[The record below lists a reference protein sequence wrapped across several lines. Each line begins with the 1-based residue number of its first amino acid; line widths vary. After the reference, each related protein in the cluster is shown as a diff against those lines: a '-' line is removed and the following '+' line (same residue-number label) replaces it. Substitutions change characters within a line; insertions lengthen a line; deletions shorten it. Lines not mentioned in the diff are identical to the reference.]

1 MASPQVVVVGGGTGG
16 TIVANLI
23 ARKHPGSNVTMISRD
38 AGHLYQPGLLYVPF
52 GWVGPEQLVRPQQSL
67 LDRRV
72 RFIQD
77 TATAIDPARRMVR
90 TGGGEMSADAL
101 VLATGAR
108 LVPDEVP
115 GLSAA
120 HHFYT
125 PTAALRL
132 RQALAEFRGGHIV
145 VGVAGVPYKCPPA
158 PLEFVLLLEWA
169 LRRRGLREKTK
180 LTYVSP
186 LPRAF
191 PIESVADVIEPVM
204 ERRGI
209 GLATFFNVEEVDPA
223 KRVVR
228 SLEGEE
234 LSYDLLMLIPP
245 HRGTAPV
252 VADGVADR
260 GDWIHTDRE
269 TLQVGGYEGIYA
281 LGDATDIPVSKSGSA
296 AHFEAHV
303 LAERIAGGPL
313 SNGSDPRYTGKVM
326 CFLESGDHQATVLSF
341 DYNHPPHPAAPNFT
355 AFAMKRLFNRAY
367 WHLVPPGRV

>member
-1 MASPQVVVVGGGTGG
+1 MTSPQVVVVGGGTGG
-16 TIVANLI
+16 TIVANLV
-23 ARKHPGSNVTMISRD
+23 ARKHRGAEVTMISRD
-38 AGHLYQPGLLYVPF
+38 SGHLYQPGLLYVPF
-52 GWVGPEQLVRPQQSL
+52 GWVEPEQLVRPQRSV

-72 RFIQD
+72 QFVHD
-77 TATAIDPARRMVR
+77 TVQAIDPAHR
-90 TGGGEMSADAL
+90 TLRTAGGEMAADTL
-101 VLATGAR
+101 VLATGSR
-108 LVPDEVP
+108 LVPEEVP
-115 GLSAA
+115 GLAGA

-158 PLEFVLLLEWA
+158 PLEFALLLEWE
-169 LRRRGLREKTK
+169 LRRRGLREKTN

-204 ERRGI
+204 ARRGI
-209 GLATFFNVEEVDPA
+209 ELATFFNVEEVDPLKQA
-223 KRVVR
+223 VR

-234 LSYDLLMLIPP
+234 LAYDLLMLIPP

-252 VADGVADR
+252 VADGIADR

-269 TLQVGGYEGIYA
+269 TLQVKGYDGVYA
-281 LGDATDIPVSKSGSA
+281 IGDTTDIPVSKSGSA

-303 LAERIAGGPL
+303 VADRIAGDL
-313 SNGSDPRYTGKVM
+313 NGSAAKYTGRVM
-326 CFLESGDHQATVLSF
+326 CFLESGDHRATVLSF
-341 DYNHPPHPAAPNFT
+341 DYTHPPQPAAPNFT
-355 AFAMKRLFNRAY
+355 AYAMKRLFNRAY